1 MVKIGNYL
9 FIASMDVELNKEDLF
24 NEVYDQE
31 HVPKLLEV
39 AGVITIFRTVREPLL
54 LSMGGEMKHIETLDE
69 PKYSAFYEIS
79 NPEVLISDDWALA
92 IEDGRWPLEVR
103 PYTFNRRHV
112 LRKILN

>member
-1 MVKIGNYL
+1 
-9 FIASMDVELNKEDLF
+9 MDVELNKEDLF

-69 PKYSAFYEIS
+69 PKYSAFYEIED
-79 NPEVLISDDWALA
+79 PLVLTCKEWAA
-92 IEDGRWPLEVR
+92 GIEEGRWPKDVR
-103 PYTFNRRHV
+103 PHTFNRKHV
-112 LRKILN
+112 LRKIM